1 MKLRVFA
8 YVFFTGSHNNSG
20 KNTTSGSALAGR
32 LFVVIGAGGAS
43 KALAY
48 GAKQRGARLVIANRT
63 YGSLLFLFH
72 CSSTISVFSLHFH
85 LDDCFC
91 LKCPYIISRNYTIT
105 TE

>member
-1 MKLRVFA
+1 MKLRVLHTS
-8 YVFFTGSHNNSG
+8 FFTGSHNNSG
-20 KNTTSGSALAGR
+20 KNTSGSALAGR

-63 YGSLLFLFH
+63 YGSLLLLFY
-72 CSSTISVFSLHFH
+72 CSSTISVFTHHFH

-91 LKCPYIISRNYTIT
+91 LKYPYIISRNYTIN